1 MRKLIC
7 AIFGHRLPSFLR
19 LRETRYE
26 GTDGLGKEHY
36 AVLQRCARCRQRFVV
51 AYVSAP
57 ATGDKAKRV
66 W

>member
-7 AIFGHRLPSFLR
+7 RVFGHRLPTLLR

-26 GTDGLGKEHY
+26 GTDGLGIEHY
-36 AVLQRCARCRQRFVV
+36 QVLQCCARCKDRFVV
-51 AYVSAP
+51 GYVSTPGAP
-57 ATGDKAKRV
+57 GHQKRV